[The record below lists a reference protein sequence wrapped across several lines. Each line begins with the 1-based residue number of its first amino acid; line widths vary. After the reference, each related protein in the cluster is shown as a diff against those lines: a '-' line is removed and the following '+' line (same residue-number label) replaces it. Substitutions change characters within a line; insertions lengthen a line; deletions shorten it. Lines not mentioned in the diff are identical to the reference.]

1 MTNLVMGFHCQNYLL
16 PFHTNIFDPNF
27 EDFYS
32 RSVKRQTKFLGILRV
47 CCFDTVLVAC
57 NMAQNFLMHQED

>member
-1 MTNLVMGFHCQNYLL
+1 MTYLVMGFHCQNDLL
-16 PFHTNIFDPNF
+16 PFHTNIYDPNF

-32 RSVKRQTKFLGILRV
+32 RSVMRPITFQDILRV

-57 NMAQNFLMHQED
+57 NMVRNFLMHQED

>member
-1 MTNLVMGFHCQNYLL
+1 MMGFHCQNDLL
-16 PFHTNIFDPNF
+16 PFHTNISDPNF

-32 RSVKRQTKFLGILRV
+32 RSVKLRITFLGILRG

-57 NMAQNFLMHQED
+57 NMAPNFLMHQED